1 VRSQEAGENLGVLL
15 FKTTN
20 RAENTVGLN
29 AACASSATEPYQ
41 FTVDWFTPN
50 IQSFQRHLSGL
61 KGKPC
66 SILEI
71 GCYEGRS
78 SVWMLENIA
87 TTEDSRLLCLD
98 YAEQPVFWSNIEL
111 ANGRA
116 RTTLQLGLTRETLRG
131 LPFGAYDFIYVDGSH
146 GTIDVMEDA
155 VLSFRLAK
163 PGGIIA
169 FDDYLWNDPKY
180 NQQGTPK
187 PAVDAFLAIYS
198 AKLEI
203 LESGNQ
209 VWLCKREV

>member
-1 VRSQEAGENLGVLL
+1 
-15 FKTTN
+15 
-20 RAENTVGLN
+20 
-29 AACASSATEPYQ
+29 
-41 FTVDWFTPN
+41 
-50 IQSFQRHLSGL
+50 
-61 KGKPC
+61 
-66 SILEI
+66 
-71 GCYEGRS
+71 
-78 SVWMLENIA
+78 
-87 TTEDSRLLCLD
+87 LCLD